1 MRLNRLELIR
11 YGRFQDY
18 ALDFGPAERDGPDV
32 SVIYGANEAGKSTA
46 FMAWLDFLFG
56 FQGASLYAFRFDRRD
71 LMVGAELETPD
82 GPQTL
87 RRSTATAGSLTDAN
101 GHLVADQR
109 MAGWL
114 YGLDREAY
122 RTRFSLNEPILREG
136 GKEIAQAQ
144 GDLGQL
150 LHAGASGL
158 SGLSN
163 ALAEIEGEITAFYKK
178 GGRKTVANEGRIRL
192 KELEAQL
199 RIVRLDPRTYD
210 RLSKDRDDAEAAFV
224 EATRDL
230 ADARRALK
238 LREAADQRRDMAR
251 RIDDINSEL
260 QTFPDGPDLPT
271 NAVARV
277 AKAAEKSSA
286 AEATLASETP
296 KAEAAAARLA
306 TLDGDPAGQQVALH
320 LAALD
325 AAVFGDGEP
334 LLARAQTA
342 LADLPKRR
350 PERDGVLARMA
361 AIAAGLA
368 GPDAVPDAVVLP
380 KALLAELRRAAD
392 DVRTAQANLEGER
405 TARQRAEADLGEPVS
420 PPEGLDRLEDALQ
433 AWRRNPD
440 AHDDALRAQR
450 TAEATAADL
459 TAGLPLEWRA
469 AAEAGLPEVAEI
481 EAVTEALQRAES
493 DCAAAATRE
502 REAAGEAE
510 AACRARDALAG
521 RPDLPLDHE
530 IAESRARRDVAWT
543 EHRARLNAGTADT
556 FARAMQD
563 DDTARLRH
571 AATTEARLLLAS
583 RAEEAEARRA
593 DHAAKAAALGETE
606 AWARAAGETAAAM
619 AVRLELPASA
629 PAKALRQR
637 RDRLAEA
644 LRAAR
649 LADTARASAE
659 AAGDLRSSRLGALR
673 EALGDDGAEL
683 PDDRLPPHAER
694 TLAALRDRKAAAEG
708 WSQARRTIDTLKRSE
723 GIAADQLAAR
733 EAALAAALAGHWC
746 VGHDALRLLKC
757 LPDLERLA
765 DLDDQ
770 RVQLERRIATMEEAI
785 TAYQP
790 MAAPLLN
797 LLALPAGTGPGELL
811 PAARKRAGEAEEA
824 VRAIKEEKERLD
836 RAEQAVRDARIARTA
851 AKAEIAHVLA
861 GQQSGDPGDATEAV
875 DLLSRRDDLRG
886 SLAEA
891 RTAYAAVAGDFD
903 AEALAA
909 EEAERDPVR
918 TDTLRAEMDEAD
930 LRREELRDARSAA
943 KATLDAAL
951 AGEGGAAPDQERAAL
966 VEALRQG
973 GREALVR
980 QLGLLA
986 ARSALRRFRQAHR
999 GAMIEA
1005 TERAFAQI
1013 TGGRWPRLDIQ
1024 PQGTTE
1030 RLIGIR
1036 GGEPVA
1042 VGAMSTGTQGQLYL
1056 ALRIAG
1062 HAQFVAEHGPL
1073 PFVTD
1078 DIHETF
1084 DDERAKAAIELASSM
1099 GERGQTI
1106 LFTHHRHI
1114 VDLAQA
1120 TVPSIRFIDLA

>member
-11 YGRFQDY
+11 YGRFQDH
-18 ALDFGPAERDGPDV
+18 ALDFGPAKRDGPDV

-56 FQGASLYAFRFDRRD
+56 FQGASPYAFRFDRRD

-87 RRSTATAGSLTDAN
+87 RRSTATAGSLTDTN

-163 ALAEIEGEITAFYKK
+163 ALAEIEGEIAAFYKK
-178 GGRKTVANEGRIRL
+178 GGRKTVANEGRNRL

-199 RIVRLDPRTYD
+199 RTVRLDPRTYA
-210 RLSKDRDDAEAAFV
+210 RLSKDRDDAEAAFA

-251 RIDDINSEL
+251 KIADINAEL
-260 QTFPDGPDLPT
+260 RTFPDGPSLPT

-286 AEATLASETP
+286 AEATLASEMP

-342 LADLPKRR
+342 LADLPKRQ

-368 GPDAVPDAVVLP
+368 GPDAVPDAAALP
-380 KALLAELRRAAD
+380 KELLAELRRVAD
-392 DVRTAQANLEGER
+392 HVRTAQANLEGER
-405 TARQRAEADLGEPVS
+405 TARQRAEADLGEPVD
-420 PPEGLDRLEDALQ
+420 PPEGLDRLEEALQ

-459 TAGLPLEWRA
+459 TAGLPPDWRA

-481 EAVTEALQRAES
+481 EAVTEALQLAES
-493 DCAAAATRE
+493 DRAAAATRE
-502 REAAGEAE
+502 REAAEGAE
-510 AACRARDALAG
+510 AAWRARDVLAG
-521 RPDLPLDHE
+521 RPDVPLDHE
-530 IAESRARRDVAWT
+530 IAESRVRRDAAWT
-543 EHRARLNAGTADT
+543 EHRARLDTGTADT

-571 AATTEARLLLAS
+571 AATTEGRLLLAS
-583 RAEEAEARRA
+583 RAMEAEARRA
-593 DHAAKAAALGETE
+593 DHAAKAAALGEAE
-606 AWARAAGETAAAM
+606 AQARAAGEAAAAM
-619 AVRLELPASA
+619 AVRLGLPPSA

-659 AAGDLRSSRLGALR
+659 AAGEARSSRLRALR
-673 EALGDDGAEL
+673 EALGDGAHL
-683 PDDRLPPHAER
+683 PDDRLPPVAER
-694 TLAALRDRKAAAEG
+694 TLDALRGRKAAADG

-723 GIAADQLAAR
+723 TIAADELAAR
-733 EAALAAALAGHWC
+733 EAALAADTAGHWC
-746 VGHDALRLLKC
+746 AGHDALRLLKC

-765 DLDDQ
+765 DLNEQ

-785 TAYQP
+785 AAYQP
-790 MAAPLLN
+790 MAAPLLD
-797 LLALPAGTGPGELL
+797 LLTLPAGTGPAELL
-811 PAARKRAGEAEEA
+811 PAARKRAGEGEQA
-824 VRAIKEEKERLD
+824 VRAIKAEKERLD
-836 RAEQAVRDARIARTA
+836 RAEQSVREARIVRTA
-851 AKAEIAHVLA
+851 AEAEIAHVLA
-861 GQQSGDPGDATEAV
+861 GQQGGDPADAPEAV
-875 DLLSRRDDLRG
+875 DRLSRRDDLRR

-891 RTAYAAVAGDFD
+891 RAAYAAAAGDFD
-903 AEALAA
+903 AEALVA

-918 TDTLRAEMDEAD
+918 TETLRAEVDEAD
-930 LRREELRDARSAA
+930 LLKEELRDARSAA

-973 GREALVR
+973 GREALAR

-1084 DDERAKAAIELASSM
+1084 DDERARAAIELAASM

-1106 LFTHHRHI
+1106 LFTHHRHV
-1114 VDLAQA
+1114 VDLARA
-1120 TVPSIRFIDLA
+1120 TVPSVRVIELA

>member
-18 ALDFGPAERDGPDV
+18 ALDFGSAKNDRPDITV
-32 SVIYGANEAGKSTA
+32 VYGANEAGKSTA

-56 FQGASLYAFRFDRRD
+56 FQGASPYAYRFDRRD
-71 LMVGAELETPD
+71 LLVGAELETPD

-163 ALAEIEGEITAFYKK
+163 ALVEIEGEIAAFYKK
-178 GGRKTVANEGRIRL
+178 GGRKTVANEGRNRL
-192 KELEAQL
+192 KQLEAQL
-199 RIVRLDPRTYD
+199 RTVRLDPRTYD
-210 RLSKDRDDAEAAFV
+210 RLSKDRDDAEAAFA

-238 LREAADQRRDMAR
+238 LREAADQRRDMSR
-251 RIDDINSEL
+251 RIYDINAEL
-260 QTFPDGPDLPT
+260 QTFPKGPSLPT

-277 AKAAEKSSA
+277 AKAAEKNSA
-286 AEATLASETP
+286 ADATLASETP

-306 TLDGDPAGQQVALH
+306 TLDGDPAGQQVTLH

-350 PERDGVLARMA
+350 LERDGVLARMA

-380 KALLAELRRAAD
+380 KALLAKLRRVAD
-392 DVRTAQANLEGER
+392 DVWTAQANLEGER
-405 TARQRAEADLGEPVS
+405 TARQTAEADLGESVD

-440 AHDDALRAQR
+440 AHDDAVRAQR

-459 TAGLPLEWRA
+459 TAGLPPDWRA

-481 EAVTEALQRAES
+481 EAVTEALQLADS
-493 DCAAAATRE
+493 DRAAAATRE
-502 REAAGEAE
+502 REAAGDAE
-510 AACRARDALAG
+510 VACRARDALAG
-521 RPDLPLDHE
+521 RPDVPLDHE
-530 IAESRARRDVAWT
+530 IAESRSRRDAAWT
-543 EHRARLNAGTADT
+543 EHRARLDAGTADN

-571 AATTEARLLLAS
+571 AATTEARLLLAQH
-583 RAEEAEARRA
+583 AEAAEARRA
-593 DHAAKAAALGETE
+593 EHAAKATALGKAE
-606 AWARAAGETAAAM
+606 ARAQAAAEDVAAM
-619 AVRLELPASA
+619 ALRLGLPPSA

-644 LRAAR
+644 LRSAR
-649 LADTARASAE
+649 LADTARTSAE
-659 AAGDLRSSRLGALR
+659 EAGEARSSRLGALR
-673 EALGDDGAEL
+673 EALVGEGARLTDDC
-683 PDDRLPPHAER
+683 LPPVAER
-694 TLAALRDRKAAAEG
+694 TLNTLRDRKAAADG
-708 WSQARRTIDTLKRSE
+708 WLQARRTIDTLKRSE
-723 GIAADQLAAR
+723 TIAADQLATR
-733 EAALAAALAGHWC
+733 EAALAAALADQWC
-746 VGHDALRLLKC
+746 AGHDALRLLKS
-757 LPDLERLA
+757 LPALEGLA
-765 DLDDQ
+765 DLDEQ

-785 TAYQP
+785 AAYQP
-790 MAAPLLN
+790 MAAPLLEV
-797 LLALPAGTGPGELL
+797 LALPAGAGPTELL

-824 VRAIKEEKERLD
+824 VRAIEVEKERLD
-836 RAEQAVRDARIARTA
+836 RAEQAIREARIARA
-851 AKAEIAHVLA
+851 AAEAEIAHVLS
-861 GQQSGDPGDATEAV
+861 GQQGGDPGDATVAV
-875 DLLSRRDDLRG
+875 NRLSRRDDLRR
-886 SLAEA
+886 SLADGRA
-891 RTAYAAVAGDFD
+891 AYAAAAGGFD

-918 TDTLRAEMDEAD
+918 TDTLRAEVDEAD
-930 LRREELRDARSAA
+930 LRKEELRDARSAA

-951 AGEGGAAPDQERAAL
+951 AGEGGVAPDQERAAL

-1084 DDERAKAAIELASSM
+1084 DDERARAAIELAASM

-1106 LFTHHRHI
+1106 LFTHHRHV
-1114 VDLAQA
+1114 VDLARA
-1120 TVPSIRFIDLA
+1120 TVPSVRLIELA

>member
-1 MRLNRLELIR
+1 VRLNRLELIR

-18 ALDFGPAERDGPDV
+18 ALDFGPVEEGRPDV
-32 SVIYGANEAGKSTA
+32 AVVYGANEAGKSTA

-56 FQGASLYAFRFDRRD
+56 FQGASPYAFRFERRD

-82 GPQTL
+82 GPQRL

-101 GHLVADQR
+101 GHLVAEER

-114 YGLDREAY
+114 HGLDREAY
-122 RTRFSLNEPILREG
+122 RTRFSLNDHILREG

-163 ALAEIEGEITAFYKK
+163 ALAEIEGEVAAFHKK
-178 GGRKTVANEGRIRL
+178 GGRKTAANEGRNRL
-192 KELEAQL
+192 RELDAQL
-199 RIVRLDPRTYD
+199 RSVRLDPRTFD
-210 RLSKDRDDAEAAFV
+210 RVSKERDDAEAALA

-238 LREAADQRRDMAR
+238 LREAADRRHELAR
-251 RIDDINSEL
+251 TVEAIRAEL
-260 QTFPDGPDLPT
+260 RAFPDGPELPA

-277 AKAAEKSSA
+277 AGATEKRSA
-286 AEATLASETP
+286 AEATLASEAP
-296 KAEAAAARLA
+296 RAEAAAARVA
-306 TLDGDPAGQQVALH
+306 DFDGDPIGQQVATRLE
-320 LAALD
+320 ALD
-325 AAVFGDGEP
+325 GAVFGDGEP

-350 PERDGVLARMA
+350 PERDGVLSGMA
-361 AIAAGLA
+361 EIASRLA
-368 GPDAVPDAVVLP
+368 GPDAMPDAVVLP

-405 TARQRAEADLGEPVS
+405 TARQRAEAGLGEPVP

-440 AHDDALRAQR
+440 AFDEALRTRQA
-450 TAEATAADL
+450 AEATAAER
-459 TAGLPLEWRA
+459 TAGLPPDWRA
-469 AAEAGLPEVAEI
+469 VAEAGLPEVAEI
-481 EAVTEALQRAES
+481 EAEIEALQRVENDRAV
-493 DCAAAATRE
+493 AANRE

-521 RPDLPLDHE
+521 RPDVPLDHE
-530 IAESRARRDVAWT
+530 IAESRARRDAAWE
-543 EHRARLNAGTADT
+543 EHRARLAAGTADA
-556 FARAMQD
+556 FARAMQA

-583 RAEEAEARRA
+583 RAEEAEARLA

-606 AWARAAGETAAAM
+606 ARARVAGEAAAAM
-619 AVRLELPASA
+619 AVRLGLPPST

-649 LADTARASAE
+649 LADKARASAD
-659 AAGDLRSSRLGALR
+659 AAGEARSSRLRALR
-673 EALGDDGAEL
+673 EALGDDGAQL
-683 PDDRLPPHAER
+683 PDDRLPPAAER
-694 TLAALRDRKAAAEG
+694 ALAALRDRKAAADG
-708 WSQARRTIDTLKRSE
+708 WSQARRTIDTLKQSE
-723 GIAADQLAAR
+723 AVAADQLAQR
-733 EAALAAALAGHWC
+733 EAALAAALSGGWC
-746 VGHDALRLLKC
+746 AGHDARRLLQS

-765 DLDDQ
+765 ELDEQ
-770 RVQLERRIATMEEAI
+770 RAQLERRIATMQEAI
-785 TAYQP
+785 AAYQP
-790 MAAPLLN
+790 MAAPLLE
-797 LLALPAGTGPGELL
+797 LLELPAGTGPAELV
-811 PAARKRAGEAEEA
+811 PAARRRAGEAETTLRAMEA
-824 VRAIKEEKERLD
+824 EKERLD
-836 RAEQAVRDARIARTA
+836 RAEDALLQAEISRTA
-851 AKAEIAHVLA
+851 AEAEIARVLA
-861 GQQSGDPGDATEAV
+861 GQQGADGGDAAEAV
-875 DLLSRRDDLRG
+875 DRLSRRDGLRRG
-886 SLAEA
+886 LAEA
-891 RTAYAAVAGDFD
+891 LAAYAAAAGDFD

-909 EEAERDPVR
+909 EEAERDPIR
-918 TDTLRAEMDEAD
+918 TDTLRAEVDEAE
-930 LRREELRDARSAA
+930 RRKEDLRDARSAA
-943 KATLDAAL
+943 KAALDAAL

-973 GREALVR
+973 GREALAR

-1030 RLIGIR
+1030 RLVGIR

-1042 VGAMSTGTQGQLYL
+1042 VSAMSTGTQGQLYL

-1062 HAQFVAEHGPL
+1062 HAHFVVEHGPL

-1084 DDERAKAAIELASSM
+1084 DDERARAAIELAASM

-1106 LFTHHRHI
+1106 LFTHHRH
-1114 VDLAQA
+1114 VVELARA
-1120 TVPSIRFIDLA
+1120 AAPTVRVIELS